1 MAKVKFKVTSDKAF
15 SRVAKSDHLAS
26 QLEAVAAP
34 VLDAARQDPNK
45 YYVSSLRMR
54 RFRSRGRAG
63 RVSIQIGAAP
73 TIGGRV
79 EAKRGTL
86 ARAMGLLGL

>member
-1 MAKVKFKVTSDKAF
+1 MARVKIKLKSSNAIA
-15 SRVAKSDHLAS
+15 RVAKSGKLAG
-26 QLEAVAAP
+26 QLEAIAAP
-34 VLDAARQDPNK
+34 VLSAARQDPNK
-45 YYVSSLRMR
+45 YYVASLRMR
-54 RFRSRGRAG
+54 RFISRGRAG

-86 ARAMGLLGL
+86 ARALGVLGL